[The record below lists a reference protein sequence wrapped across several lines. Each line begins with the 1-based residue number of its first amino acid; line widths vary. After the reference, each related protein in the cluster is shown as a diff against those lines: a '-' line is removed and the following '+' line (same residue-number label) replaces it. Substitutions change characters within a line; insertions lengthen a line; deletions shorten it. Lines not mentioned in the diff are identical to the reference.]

1 MSNLLPKIIFSFSAF
16 LPLTTLA
23 ASYLEGVAQSF
34 KSVIAI
40 ALPGFIGLV
49 IIGFAYGLFLYIKGG
64 AEDKEK
70 GKSIIIWGGLAV
82 VVLLSIYGIAG
93 LLQRITGATGTIIT
107 IPTTRGGGATTP
119 FETTD

>member
-82 VVLLSIYGIAG
+82 VVLLSI
-93 LLQRITGATGTIIT
+93 
-107 IPTTRGGGATTP
+107 
-119 FETTD
+119 